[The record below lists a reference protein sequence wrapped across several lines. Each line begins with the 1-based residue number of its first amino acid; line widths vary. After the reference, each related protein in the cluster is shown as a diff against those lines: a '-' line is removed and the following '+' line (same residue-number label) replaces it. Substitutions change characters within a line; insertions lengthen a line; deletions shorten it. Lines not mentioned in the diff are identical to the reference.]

1 MPLLLNINKNN
12 KNYYKENLGDVLGG
26 VANFFKD
33 QVKENVVVFVYGFG
47 KIKDSIT
54 DTSTLEV
61 LVNNMKKQDKDVAL
75 ILIDVANKFRDVGF
89 EDWFRNGIS
98 EKDGIFIGT
107 GAGDQGII
115 KTNSFSKELSEK
127 LDNNF
132 GFQIVE
138 GVPSLI
144 KLIEFEKIIE
154 EDEDE

>member
-1 MPLLLNINKNN
+1 
-12 KNYYKENLGDVLGG
+12 
-26 VANFFKD
+26 
-33 QVKENVVVFVYGFG
+33 
-47 KIKDSIT
+47 
-54 DTSTLEV
+54 
-61 LVNNMKKQDKDVAL
+61 MKKQDKDVAL

-138 GVPSLI
+138 GVPTLI